1 MSKFLREVQLAARE
15 APRVYFAPLVGAAK
29 EMQRQVR
36 LMSAARRLPTHPNQT
51 RKNVT
56 HSHG

>member
-1 MSKFLREVQLAARE
+1 MSNFLREVKLAARE

-36 LMSAARRLPTHPNQT
+36 LMSAARGGSSHHNKT

-56 HSHG
+56 PSHS